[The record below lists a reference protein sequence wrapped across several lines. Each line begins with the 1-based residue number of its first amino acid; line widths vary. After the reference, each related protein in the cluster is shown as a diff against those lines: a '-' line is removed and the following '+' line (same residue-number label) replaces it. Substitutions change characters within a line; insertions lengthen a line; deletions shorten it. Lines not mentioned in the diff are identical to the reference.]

1 VLARENKPFKRFL
14 TYGHGDLTALTRG
27 VIGRVIQGQGR
38 PSANT
43 LSTGTIAAVKQGL
56 HSTFFQKVLICAFAG
71 FLAASLVEW
80 AKVFVEGADDAL
92 NKGYKHRAVL
102 DSTK

>member
-1 VLARENKPFKRFL
+1 VPNS
-14 TYGHGDLTALTRG
+14 
-27 VIGRVIQGQGR
+27 
-38 PSANT
+38 SAKT
-43 LSTGTIAAVKQGL
+43 LNTGTNTAIRIPV

-80 AKVFVEGADDAL
+80 ARVFVEGADDAL

-102 DSTK
+102 DPNK

>member
-1 VLARENKPFKRFL
+1 MV
-14 TYGHGDLTALTRG
+14 TALKRG
-27 VIGRVIQGQGR
+27 VNLWSRQLAKTVVG
-38 PSANT
+38 
-43 LSTGTIAAVKQGL
+43 GTIAAFKKGV

-92 NKGYKHRAVL
+92 NKGYKHRAVF
-102 DSTK
+102 DPGK